1 VNEVRVP
8 VHPWLSQFP
17 AEAQPLITAWFASA
31 ASQGPQT
38 PDALLARVTRLVNN
52 KLDWSTTT
60 TTRELCSLTL
70 LALTHQRAAAL
81 TYATTFLPH
90 KERL

>member
-1 VNEVRVP
+1 
-8 VHPWLSQFP
+8 
-17 AEAQPLITAWFASA
+17 
-31 ASQGPQT
+31 
-38 PDALLARVTRLVNN
+38 
-52 KLDWSTTT
+52 
-60 TTRELCSLTL
+60 L